1 MYLPQEII
9 RKKREGEKLTPEEI
23 SFFVQ
28 GITTETVSEGQIA
41 ALGMAIF
48 FKGMSLP
55 ETIDLTKAMIASGQ
69 TITWQEL
76 SDLGPVL
83 DKHSTGGVGDK
94 LSLMLAPI
102 IAACGGFVP
111 MISGRGL
118 GHTGGTLDKL
128 DSIPGYKTDISI
140 EHFKKVTRK
149 AGCAIVGQTANLAP
163 ADKRF
168 YAIRDITATVES
180 IPLITASILSKKLS
194 AGLQGLVMDVKTGSG
209 AFAKSFEMAEAL
221 AQSIT
226 DVAAG
231 AGLPTSALI
240 TDMNQ
245 VLGTTAGNALEV
257 QEAVTYLSG
266 ENHHGHQHEIVK
278 ALCAE
283 LLLIGGLARSP
294 QEAED
299 KIKEVL
305 ETGAAL
311 AKFDEMVLGLG
322 GPKNFCAT
330 ADKHLTKAAVE
341 IDVFM
346 NAEGYLGAMDSRKI
360 GLAVVSLGGGRTA
373 AGQQIDHSVGF
384 SHIQPVGTIIDPRQP
399 LARVHAKTREAA
411 ETAARNYCSSITVS
425 DTCPAITAPVLNKIQ
440 S

>member
-9 RKKREGEKLTPEEI
+9 RKKREGESLTTEEI

-28 GITTETVSEGQIA
+28 GITNENISEGQIA

-55 ETIDLTKAMIASGQ
+55 ETIDLTRAMITSGQ

-76 SDLGPVL
+76 SSLGPVL

-128 DSIPGYKTDISI
+128 DAIPGYKTDVSI
-140 EHFKKVTRK
+140 EHFKKTTRE

-231 AGLPTSALI
+231 AGLPTCALI

-257 QEAVTYLSG
+257 HEAVAYLSG
-266 ENHHGHQHEIVK
+266 QNHHGHQHEIIN
-278 ALCAE
+278 ALCRE
-283 LLLIGGLARSP
+283 LLLIGGLAQSA

-299 KIKEVL
+299 KIRRVL
-305 ETGAAL
+305 ETGAART
-311 AKFDEMVLGLG
+311 KFDQMISGLG
-322 GPKNFCAT
+322 GPKDFSST
-330 ADKHLTKAAVE
+330 VDKHLVKAAVE
-341 IDVFM
+341 MDVFM
-346 NAEGYLGAMDSRKI
+346 PEEGYLGSMDSRMI
-360 GLAVVSLGGGRTA
+360 GLAVVSLGGGRTTS
-373 AGQQIDHSVGF
+373 GQQIDHSVGF
-384 SHIQPVGTIIDPRQP
+384 SHIQPVGTKIDPRQP
-399 LARVHAKTREAA
+399 LARVHAQTREAA
-411 ETAARNYCSSITVS
+411 ETAAQNYCSSLTLT
-425 DTCPAITAPVLNKIQ
+425 DTCPVLTAPVLKKIQ